1 MGPHKS
7 RKDLVGEYERLQHYE
22 DACLRLI
29 RLIESDDHLQM
40 SDYIYKATLATLERL
55 SDIIAFRAKER
66 DYAIANY
73 DPDQRNQHYDR
84 NKRPRIDHRSRSRTT

>member
-7 RKDLVGEYERLQHYE
+7 RKELVGEYERLQHDE

-29 RLIESDDHLQM
+29 SLIESDDHLQM
-40 SDYIYKATLATLERL
+40 SDYFYKASLATLERL
-55 SDIIAFRAKER
+55 SDIIAFRAKEL

-73 DPDQRNQHYDR
+73 DPDPRNERYGNLER
-84 NKRPRIDHRSRSRTT
+84 

>member
-7 RKDLVGEYERLQHYE
+7 RKDLVGEYERLQHDE

-29 RLIESDDHLQM
+29 SLIESDDHLQM
-40 SDYIYKATLATLERL
+40 SDYFYKASLATLERL
-55 SDIIAFRAKER
+55 SDIIAFRAKEL

-73 DPDQRNQHYDR
+73 DPDPRNEHYDSLNR
-84 NKRPRIDHRSRSRTT
+84 